1 MLPLLTFLLVLAGC
15 SLLYLSHRNQ
25 AWLVQ
30 PLPARPARALG
41 AVALLLALLCAGLA
55 FSLLTAL
62 FAWLALLMLCCSLLP
77 FLSLLRRP
85 HD

>member
-1 MLPLLTFLLVLAGC
+1 MLPLLTFLLAMAGC

-25 AWLVQ
+25 AWLPR
-30 PLPARPARALG
+30 PLPARLTRALG
-41 AVALLLALLCAGLA
+41 GLGLGLALLCAGLS
-55 FSLLTAL
+55 FSPLTAL
-62 FAWLALLMLCCSLLP
+62 LVWLALLMLGLGLLP